1 MKNII
6 IILSFIAFP
15 ILTFGQDAPTESVKQ
30 TNIIT
35 LEAFTAAQQIENQVA
50 VGTYSKNEVTYL
62 SYKKSI
68 ELISI
73 KAYRKSLQIRVK
85 EVKTC

>member
-6 IILSFIAFP
+6 IFLSFIVFP
-15 ILTFGQDAPTESVKQ
+15 ILTFGQDAPTEPVKQ
-30 TNIIT
+30 TDSIT
-35 LEAFTAAQQIENQVA
+35 LEAFTVAQQTENQST

>member
-15 ILTFGQDAPTESVKQ
+15 ILTFGQDAPTNAVKPA
-30 TNIIT
+30 TSINH
-35 LEAFTAAQQIENQVA
+35 EAFTVAQQTENQVS